1 LYLDLPWT
9 KKNCGKKVYKKK
21 KCVAFFNL
29 LWEKQKRPETIPG
42 SILVCGADM
51 IENKIDALMKR
62 ILDATGINSQSELAR
77 ELEINRSGITH
88 ARNKNKI
95 PDKWIVKLYRKYGFN
110 PKWIETGIG
119 NVFIH
124 SESHDDAA
132 FKYIPKVAARLS
144 AGTGSF
150 ECEQEV
156 TQYLSFQAQW
166 LAGKGSANN
175 MVAMEVFGQSM
186 EPVIKEGDTVLIDQS
201 QKNILAGAIYAVGVE
216 DTILVKR
223 VEKHPNKLVLCS
235 DNKEYAPIF
244 LEKEEA
250 DKIRIIGKVIWSCRE
265 YR

>member
-1 LYLDLPWT
+1 MT
-9 KKNCGKKVYKKK
+9 
-21 KCVAFFNL
+21 
-29 LWEKQKRPETIPG
+29 
-42 SILVCGADM
+42 
-51 IENKIDALMKR
+51 ENKIDILIKR

-88 ARNKNKI
+88 ARNNNKI
-95 PDKWIVKLYRKYGFN
+95 PDKWIVKLYRKFGFN

-124 SESHDDAA
+124 TQSDHDTE

-150 ECEQEV
+150 ESNEEI
-156 TQYLSFQAQW
+156 TDYLSFQAKW
-166 LAGKGSANN
+166 LSNKGSANN

-201 QKNILAGAIYAVGVE
+201 QKNILAGAIYAVGVD

-223 VEKHPNKLVLCS
+223 LEKHPDKLVLCS
-235 DNKEYAPIF
+235 DNKDYEPIY
-244 LEKEEA
+244 LEREDT
-250 DKIRIIGKVIWSCRE
+250 DKVRIIGKVIWSCRE